1 MGTSLPSG
9 LSRDAQ
15 QLFQVVTALA
25 RSPQVLLLDLS
36 DCSYGKEFIDGL
48 QRILRRTKG
57 RTTVLISGAG
67 RVLSSL
73 SDQHIDMPVKGREVL
88 A

>member
-1 MGTSLPSG
+1 
-9 LSRDAQ
+9 
-15 QLFQVVTALA
+15 
-25 RSPQVLLLDLS
+25 
-36 DCSYGKEFIDGL
+36 
-48 QRILRRTKG
+48 
-57 RTTVLISGAG
+57 VLISGAG